1 MEVSKSTKV
10 FDIFR
15 HVSKTFSATFLD
27 QIIYLMYVID
37 AVGFNAEVY
46 RLKLDDFALLLCKDI
61 YIRADSPMPY
71 WECC

>member
-1 MEVSKSTKV
+1 
-10 FDIFR
+10 
-15 HVSKTFSATFLD
+15 
-27 QIIYLMYVID
+27 MYVID

-71 WECC
+71 WELLGIDNTLDTWYEVENVDLATQMTEQCCNGMC

>member
-1 MEVSKSTKV
+1 MSVK
-10 FDIFR
+10 
-15 HVSKTFSATFLD
+15 HFLRRFYRID
-27 QIIYLMYVID
+27 EIIYLMYVID